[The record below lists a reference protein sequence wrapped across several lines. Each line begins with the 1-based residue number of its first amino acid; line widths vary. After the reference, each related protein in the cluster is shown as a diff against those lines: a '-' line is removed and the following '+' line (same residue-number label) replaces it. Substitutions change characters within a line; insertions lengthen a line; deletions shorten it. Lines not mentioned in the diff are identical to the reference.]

1 MEVTARESFLEKM
14 MIQWGFERHGGV
26 SQRKRWDKLFRRANV
41 DSHRENQTLGPSTSG
56 KYLTTLEF
64 DFLSCKIEIKSPTP

>member
-41 DSHRENQTLGPSTSG
+41 DSHRENQSNIGTQHFRQIFNHFGV
-56 KYLTTLEF
+56 
-64 DFLSCKIEIKSPTP
+64 